1 MLITATWRVT
11 HNGVVLLDWD
21 DWMQDEP
28 KVDRA
33 YISDRVAVLGGAA
46 ITNVGRRNVSH
57 TAAFTRVHRFDTD
70 DEAREFM
77 REHTVALSDQPNDCL
92 IEWLRT
98 GASDTLEDCV
108 ITGYRAHVEN
118 EKFFADYTLQGG
130 AWLTTGFTPP
140 TPPPVGTAGWRLVTV
155 TGPPAGVALQVRNS
169 SGVWETVYTYT
180 ASS

>member
-11 HNGVVLLDWD
+11 HNGVILLDWD

-33 YISDRVAVLGGAA
+33 FISDRVAVLGGNS
-46 ITNVGRRNVSH
+46 ITNLGRKNLSH
-57 TAAFTRVHRFDTD
+57 TATFTRVHQFATD
-70 DEAREFM
+70 DAAREFM
-77 REHTVALSDQPNDCL
+77 REHTVALSAAPNDCL

-98 GASDTLEDCV
+98 GVSDTLQDCI
-108 ITGYRAHVEN
+108 ITGYRAHTEN
-118 EKFFADYTLQGG
+118 ARFFADYTLSGG

-140 TPPPVGTAGWRLVTV
+140 TPPPVATASWRLVTV
-155 TGPPAGVALQVRNS
+155 TGPPKGVALQVLNS
-169 SGVWETVYTYT
+169 SAVWETVWTYI